1 MYTNKFCAHPAH
13 LARRRFHNV
22 PLSRVVLLGWI
33 LWLWSSTFMVFSL
46 QIGNF
51 QYEVYGGYSHL
62 LCEIIE
68 NRAMD
73 GILVID
79 SVTDA

>member
-13 LARRRFHNV
+13 PARRRFHKV